1 MGLELVPNKEGYY
14 EFIRNLRNDD
24 RVRDGFIQQEHI
36 SLEEQ
41 VAYMQVHESDYF
53 ICLND
58 ETPVGYI
65 GVIDGDIRLCT
76 SPDHQGQGIGTF
88 MLTEIVKI
96 FPYATGR
103 IKRENVASIQAF
115 LKAKVSFSLM

>member
-76 SPDHQGQGIGTF
+76 SPDHQRPGHWDFYVNRDSENIS
-88 MLTEIVKI
+88 LRYWEHKERKCSKH
-96 FPYATGR
+96 TG
-103 IKRENVASIQAF
+103 
-115 LKAKVSFSLM
+115 FS

>member
-1 MGLELVPNKEGYY
+1 MGLELVPNNEGYY

-41 VAYMQVHESDYF
+41 VAYMKVHESDYF
-53 ICLND
+53 VCLN
-58 ETPVGYI
+58 EGTPVGYI

-76 SPDHQGQGIGTF
+76 SPDNQGQGIGTF
-88 MLTEIVKI
+88 MLTEIVKR